1 MRKNIRLIVL
11 NYNRREN
18 ISKIIDTYK
27 DLIPIT
33 VVNNNP
39 QEMFPYLSYPV
50 DVINNQKNWLC
61 MERWH
66 RCFDYGEEYKFII
79 DDDLLPHPSLLYTMI
94 KKDLDIVG
102 IYGKSGVNSANKYE
116 DLNDHWCVD
125 SKVDFLVG
133 SAILVK
139 QKALD
144 KIHDSIMKIGYPE
157 RGDDI
162 IISYLLKKEL
172 NISSLDTVA
181 GKVLNLPEGNVSLNK
196 NSNHYS
202 MRWNIIEKF
211 KNNSW
216 TVSESIVK

>member
-1 MRKNIRLIVL
+1 M
-11 NYNRREN
+11 
-18 ISKIIDTYK
+18 
-27 DLIPIT
+27 IPIT

-66 RCFDYGEEYKFII
+66 RCFDYDEEYKFII

-196 NSNHYS
+196 NRNHYS

>member
-1 MRKNIRLIVL
+1 MRKDIRLIVL

-18 ISKIIDTYK
+18 VAKIVDTYK
-27 DLIPIT
+27 NLIPIT

-39 QEMFPYLSYPV
+39 KEMFPYLSYPV

-66 RCFDYGEEYKFII
+66 RCFDYGEKYKFII

-94 KKDLDIVG
+94 KKDLDIIG
-102 IYGKSGVNSANKYE
+102 IYGKSGVKSATKYE

-139 QKALD
+139 QNALD
-144 KIHDSIMKIGYPE
+144 KIYDSIMKIGYPE

-172 NISSLDTVA
+172 NLQHLNTVA
-181 GKVLNLPEGNVSLNK
+181 GKVLNLPEGDVGLNK

-202 MRWNIIEKF
+202 MRWNILEKF

-216 TVSESIVK
+216 TDNESVVK

>member
-66 RCFDYGEEYKFII
+66 RCFDYDEEYKFII

-125 SKVDFLVG
+125 SKVDFLV
-133 SAILVK
+133 L
-139 QKALD
+139 
-144 KIHDSIMKIGYPE
+144 SII
-157 RGDDI
+157 
-162 IISYLLKKEL
+162 
-172 NISSLDTVA
+172 
-181 GKVLNLPEGNVSLNK
+181 
-196 NSNHYS
+196 
-202 MRWNIIEKF
+202 W
-211 KNNSW
+211 
-216 TVSESIVK
+216 

>member
-66 RCFDYGEEYKFII
+66 RCFDYDEEYKFII

-196 NSNHYS
+196 NRNHYS